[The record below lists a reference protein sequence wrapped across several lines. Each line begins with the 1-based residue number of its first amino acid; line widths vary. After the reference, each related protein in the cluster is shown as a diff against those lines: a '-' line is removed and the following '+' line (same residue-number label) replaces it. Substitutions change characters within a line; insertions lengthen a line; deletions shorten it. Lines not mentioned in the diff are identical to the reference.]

1 MVLSS
6 SEKIILLNLFKSNK
20 SFAIYSF
27 YTEFSF
33 SPAQLSRFTRK
44 FLKKD
49 IISLDDDKMRMTE
62 FGRNWI
68 IKNRKELFLKP
79 RKRDW
84 IYIPDEWK
92 ISKSMKDIDF
102 KNLK

>member
-20 SFAIYSF
+20 SVHIYSF
-27 YTEFSF
+27 YAKFSL

-44 FLKKD
+44 FLKMD
-49 IISLDDDKMRMTE
+49 IISIADDKMRMTE
-62 FGRNWI
+62 FGRGWT
-68 IKNRKELFLKP
+68 IKYRKKLFLMP

-84 IYIPDEWK
+84 IYIPDKWK
-92 ISKSMKDIDF
+92 INKSIKDIDF
-102 KNLK
+102 NDLK